1 MTEKI
6 KYYQSIISGYTRD
19 EERQTITVYFHILN
33 PVNIASTKKI
43 TYQNYNEN
51 EQAREFFENLPIFT
65 PDGEVDFD
73 SLEGMHVCLKCV
85 DVGNGWE
92 INEAEIDSLY
102 YAIHSEEEQELF

>member
-1 MTEKI
+1 MRENVKYIQAVITDYTKDDEKHT
-6 KYYQSIISGYTRD
+6 II
-19 EERQTITVYFHILN
+19 VYFYIEQTTGIVHTHSL
-33 PVNIASTKKI
+33 
-43 TYQNYNEN
+43 TYQNYMENEN
-51 EQAREFFENLPIFT
+51 AIEFFENLPIFT

-102 YAIHSEEEQELF
+102 YVIHSEEEQELF